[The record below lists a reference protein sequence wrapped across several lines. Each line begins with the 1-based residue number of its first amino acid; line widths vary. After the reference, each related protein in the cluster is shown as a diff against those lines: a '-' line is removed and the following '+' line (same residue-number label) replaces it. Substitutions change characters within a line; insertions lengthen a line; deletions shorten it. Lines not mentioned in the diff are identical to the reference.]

1 MYIEI
6 VLVNGVW
13 IFTGVPRGCFNQTE
27 SSEIRITWFYAGGV
41 ISDGDRLASGLTPT
55 FRGKRKKKKGDL
67 ATSGLDC
74 SLNLDLIPFSLYKP
88 LIESTSGSSL
98 GFTASYLLP
107 LYPFL
112 FLRSSFWTFSFWTSF
127 LVSAFPSLNYLREQ
141 PWQCMVIMSLACH
154 IYLTSD
160 IGIQRSCPRGH
171 TGANSRRLASTMPS
185 WMWQRGCGQPGML
198 GCRTTS
204 WPLESCHSPCMN
216 WSTSVARCLGFSLIH
231 WECSTATRFRV

>member
-1 MYIEI
+1 MGSGF
-6 VLVNGVW
+6 LL
-13 IFTGVPRGCFNQTE
+13 E
-27 SSEIRITWFYAGGV
+27 SP
-41 ISDGDRLASGLTPT
+41 GDVSTKQKAAKSALPDFMQVGWSRMGIGLPVALPLRSGEK
-55 FRGKRKKKKGDL
+55 GKKKKGDL